1 MLEISFLAI
10 PMQANWPKKRFK
22 KKDLVQN
29 AAFSLKVAEGKGL
42 EGTFRYENGDAHE
55 NKSPIQLLEN
65 MEVRLELKDGD
76 VS

>member
-29 AAFSLKVAEGKGL
+29 AAFSLKVADGKGL
-42 EGTFRYENGDAHE
+42 DGTLRYENGDAHE
-55 NKSPIQLLEN
+55 NKSPSY
-65 MEVRLELKDGD
+65 LKVWKLGWN
-76 VS
+76 